1 MRSGAPSDRAYN
13 LTLSTRTSR
22 SVIHHSSFRRNVR
35 IFVEKCA
42 YKPRKG
48 SLRQLNPLSCSSD
61 FAAQE
66 SRRGE
71 EMACERVKETELW
84 TWLSHY
90 VHLFALWV
98 LLIGVGFTATYFAR
112 NGDEP
117 VGYAYVLFLSLVVV
131 LLDQLWK

>member
-1 MRSGAPSDRAYN
+1 M
-13 LTLSTRTSR
+13 STGPSR
-22 SVIHHSSFRRNVR
+22 SVIYHSYFFVENVR
-35 IFVEKCA
+35 IFVEKYA

-48 SLRQLNPLSCSSD
+48 SLRQLKSAVMGQRFCHKRVD
-61 FAAQE
+61 E
-66 SRRGE
+66 GE
-71 EMACERVKETELW
+71 EMAGERIKETELR

-117 VGYAYVLFLSLVVV
+117 VDYAYVLFLASLVVV
-131 LLDQLWK
+131 FLDQLWKIRP

>member
-1 MRSGAPSDRAYN
+1 M
-13 LTLSTRTSR
+13 
-22 SVIHHSSFRRNVR
+22 R

-71 EMACERVKETELW
+71 EMAGERVKETELR

-117 VGYAYVLFLSLVVV
+117 ADYAYVLFSASLVVV
-131 LLDQLWK
+131 LLDQLWKIES